1 MQHDFKFLT
10 NAACNNLRQ
19 GCSMC
24 HPRTVHAGIL
34 FFLFVWNDR
43 IFQQLWQARSA
54 NKTRYYPHY
63 SKLKDYAPSAI
74 ILNKIKKT
82 FNWMTLLMTPIDTLC
97 IGSNILRLER
107 HWKEWKRVRRWAL
120 MVGDIVIV
128 WLTKL
133 TSREV
138 YWYKFTR
145 ISEIFKAVPITEECN
160 TMKIREWVIKHRLRG
175 MKRVSMNQFD
185 FFLERAEEL
194 HIIILRIKGGS
205 KVDQYKRQWANILWI
220 YWRPIHYEPI
230 WCTVIK
236 TSLKR
241 RLSDKTWLGA
251 GTYERSSKVT

>member
-1 MQHDFKFLT
+1 MLHVIIWDKGVLCATQEQFMQ
-10 NAACNNLRQ
+10 
-19 GCSMC
+19 GYS
-24 HPRTVHAGIL
+24 

-194 HIIILRIKGGS
+194 HIIILRKKRS
-205 KVDQYKRQWANILWI
+205 KMDQNTKPWRAKKQTLDLITMILTPKPPLQQPI
-220 YWRPIHYEPI
+220 RRNKAKERAARPN
-230 WCTVIK
+230 
-236 TSLKR
+236 
-241 RLSDKTWLGA
+241 
-251 GTYERSSKVT
+251 